1 MRPTIMNATA
11 INATIAVALAVSISA
26 CTQKAARGPGVS
38 TGVAASAPIEAGPVT
53 TAVAPAP
60 GASLNGRWV
69 PTDASARKVYYAQF
83 RNGSFASRDPG
94 SGAALARGTYK
105 AGSDSVS
112 ITYSSSTRKQTVKV
126 DCKLQGENTM
136 NCKSSTGGSFVLK
149 RA

>member
-1 MRPTIMNATA
+1 MRPTI
-11 INATIAVALAVSISA
+11 INATLAVALAAALSA
-26 CTQKAARGPGVS
+26 CSSSGARAPAVS
-38 TGVAASAPIEAGPVT
+38 TGVAASAPIEAGPVK

-60 GASLNGRWV
+60 GTALNGKWV

-126 DCKLQGENTM
+126 DCKLQGESTM
-136 NCKSSTGGSFVLK
+136 SCKSSTGGAFTLK